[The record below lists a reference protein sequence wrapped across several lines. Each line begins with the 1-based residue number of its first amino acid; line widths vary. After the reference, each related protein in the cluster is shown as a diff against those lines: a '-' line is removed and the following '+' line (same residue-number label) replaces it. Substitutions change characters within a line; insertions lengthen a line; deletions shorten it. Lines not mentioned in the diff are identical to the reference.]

1 VVDKTARYLVVQKIG
16 VAADVAQQLDRHRE
30 FQGLT
35 ADGTR
40 FNGQ

>member
-16 VAADVAQQLDRHRE
+16 VTADVAQQLDRRRE
-30 FQGLT
+30 FQRLT